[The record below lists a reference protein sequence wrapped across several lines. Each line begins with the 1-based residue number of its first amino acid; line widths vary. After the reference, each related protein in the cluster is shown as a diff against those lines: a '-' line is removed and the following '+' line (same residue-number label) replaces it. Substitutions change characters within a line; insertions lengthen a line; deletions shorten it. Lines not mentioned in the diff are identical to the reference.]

1 MMRSLL
7 LIGVVAAVLAGCA
20 RPITRQE
27 RSVQEQ
33 LVSERVADWARTFN
47 NRGQNALA
55 EFYYQ
60 GPELTV
66 VWPSGNRTG
75 GWEEQAQALAAFYR
89 DVARLNIVVQDVS
102 VELLTHDVALAT
114 FRHSADIIL
123 TTTDRDIFTGQGTMV
138 WMKNP
143 DDEIWRIRAEQVSR
157 DPQGGGM

>member
-7 LIGVVAAVLAGCA
+7 LIGVVAAVLAGCS
-20 RPITRQE
+20 RSITRQE
-27 RSVQEQ
+27 RAVQEQ
-33 LVSERVADWARTFN
+33 ALSERVAEWARTLN

-66 VWPSGNRTG
+66 AWPTGNRTR
-75 GWEEQAQALAAFYR
+75 GWEEKSAALADFFHS
-89 DVARLNIVVQDVS
+89 VARLNIVVQEVTID
-102 VELLTHDVALAT
+102 LITHDVALAT

-138 WMKNP
+138 WVKDP

-157 DPQGGGM
+157 DPPSM